1 MLRSQEIEKV
11 ELKEVRR
18 VRNIS
23 LNLIDIVNLAQRTQ
37 LRHLYSVVTSLGHLL
52 SLKLAQQLL
61 FLLSYQKISKQLPPL
76 WSDKNSLMIIF
87 SLFFL

>member
-23 LNLIDIVNLAQRTQ
+23 LNLIDSVNLAQRTQ
-37 LRHLYSVVTSLGHLL
+37 LRHLYSVVASLGHLL
-52 SLKLAQQLL
+52 SL
-61 FLLSYQKISKQLPPL
+61 
-76 WSDKNSLMIIF
+76 
-87 SLFFL
+87 